1 LAFTPWSTGKEQ
13 IAASQVYAEMN
24 ERAPAL
30 LTEIRKQVEQ
40 ALEVNLRS

>member
-1 LAFTPWSTGKEQ
+1 
-13 IAASQVYAEMN
+13 MN

>member
-1 LAFTPWSTGKEQ
+1 
-13 IAASQVYAEMN
+13 MN

-30 LTEIRKQVEQ
+30 LTEIRKQVED